1 MKVIKILLLFTLSTA
16 LAFLSLH
23 LVESSRDY
31 YIYLDKFRDA
41 NRAQNLFDAFED
53 KELLFAFLSH
63 YTSSFETVFF
73 IFVILSLV
81 IKTILFSK
89 ISDLYLYIIIYYLAR
104 FYLVHEVT
112 QIRVDLAIAFFF
124 FSFYLLI
131 RKKWAYSILFF
142 IISFL
147 THNSILFLFPIYITL
162 IFMKDYNK
170 LFKYI
175 FFSLC
180 IIFILGIFG
189 EKFKFDLTTIIS
201 YLPTDRYLY
210 YIDEKYKFEIP
221 SLLTDVYFYIK
232 IFSVYIIYKNRKNS
246 YILQNNYIIPAT
258 IIFSVTNIF
267 FVVLHSSYAIAARLS
282 DLSSTMEAFVVINA
296 LYILIY
302 HNLSKFIVLKKM
314 VYILIL
320 LALSLKLFTSQ
331 LYLLEN

>member
-63 YTSSFETVFF
+63 YISSFETVFF

-131 RKKWAYSILFF
+131 RKKWGYSILFF

-162 IFMKDYNK
+162 IFMTDYNK

-189 EKFKFDLTTIIS
+189 EKFKFDLNTIIS

-232 IFSVYIIYKNRKNS
+232 IFSIYIIYKNRKNS

-314 VYILIL
+314 IYILIL